1 MTVYNTFNYS
11 YMERVQTWV
20 NSPYIGTFQYKNAGP
35 KRIHKKNL
43 PPFIM
48 PSSPYLGSFRHNLP
62 FLFPIIT
69 SSDEK
74 EHKSIQTD
82 KPEMISVACQTEIDL
97 SAYVIVDYK

>member
-43 PPFIM
+43 PPFII
-48 PSSPYLGSFRHNLP
+48 PLPAALNKISSTGN
-62 FLFPIIT
+62 
-69 SSDEK
+69 E
-74 EHKSIQTD
+74 
-82 KPEMISVACQTEIDL
+82 AA
-97 SAYVIVDYK
+97 SAPK